1 MADETND
8 QTDGDVLDG
17 DRGIP
22 SVSSEGGGAGFGL
35 AMAVFAIIGVFV
47 IWMFWPES
55 DATPDEAL
63 PAQVDEDFNR
73 QRVAEVVIPDLPPDP
88 LPLPEPARTVAI
100 GGAPAPALVQAQLSP
115 EELRALQEAADLRE
129 RRRRSPLVIF
139 DATSD
144 NLSAAVQPVIA
155 QEFGGGALNGAAS
168 RQQALLEAIRNV
180 NVPGGAGGLESLGGA
195 GGLGGLGGAGARNSD
210 RLDGRLE
217 ESPAMRVTASYLRDR
232 EYTIAQGKMIG
243 GVIESAISSDLPGM
257 VRALVSEMVYSE
269 DGRNVLIEKG
279 SRIVGE
285 YRAGLVRGR
294 ARIFVIWNRVIT
306 PNGIDIQIT
315 SPGADS
321 LGRSGLTGWIDS
333 HFMERFGASV
343 MLSIVG
349 AAAAQQNDN
358 QFNVELGQ
366 GFNESA
372 EIALENSINIRPTLY
387 KNQGDRIKI
396 FVARDLNFKP
406 VFGLRSQ

>member
-1 MADETND
+1 MADEIND
-8 QTDGDVLDG
+8 QTEDALD
-17 DRGIP
+17 DERGIP
-22 SVSSEGGGAGFGL
+22 SVSNSEGGNVPFGL
-35 AMAVFAIIGVFV
+35 MMFVLGVIGVFV

-55 DATPDEAL
+55 EEAPEEEL

-73 QRVAEVVIPDLPPDP
+73 ERVAEVVIPDLPPDP
-88 LPLPEPARTVAI
+88 LPLPEPTRTVAI
-100 GGAPAPALVQAQLSP
+100 GDPAAPMEPQLSP
-115 EELRALQEAADLRE
+115 EELRALQEEADLRE
-129 RRRRSPLVIF
+129 RRKRSPLVLY
-139 DATSD
+139 DAIPDTPVAAMRTAGGGQGFAGAAP
-144 NLSAAVQPVIA
+144 NSAAA
-155 QEFGGGALNGAAS
+155 
-168 RQQALLEAIRNV
+168 RQQALLEAIQNG
-180 NVPGGAGGLESLGGA
+180 NATGG
-195 GGLGGLGGAGARNSD
+195 GGLGGIGGTGARNLD
-210 RLDGRLE
+210 TLDGRLE
-217 ESPAMRVTASYLRDR
+217 ESPAPRVTASYLRDR

-243 GVIESAISSDLPGM
+243 GVIENAISSDLPGM
-257 VRALVSEMVYSE
+257 VRAVVSETVYSE

-285 YRAGLVRGR
+285 YRAGLQQGQ

-315 SPGADS
+315 SPGTDA

-333 HFMERFGASV
+333 HFMERFGASI

-396 FVARDLNFKP
+396 FIARDLNFKP

>member
-1 MADETND
+1 MADEIDNRT
-8 QTDGDVLDG
+8 GDALKG

-22 SVSSEGGGAGFGL
+22 SVGSEGSGGAGFGL

-55 DATPDEAL
+55 DETSEEEL
-63 PAQVDEDFNR
+63 PAQLDEDFNR
-73 QRVAEVVIPDLPPDP
+73 ERVAEVVIPDLPPDP
-88 LPLPEPARTVAI
+88 VPLPESARTVTI
-100 GGAPAPALVQAQLSP
+100 GDAAAPVQAQLSQ

-129 RRRRSPLVIF
+129 RRKRSPLVLY
-139 DATSD
+139 DAIPDS
-144 NLSAAVQPVIA
+144 SAGSLQPVSA
-155 QEFGGGALNGAAS
+155 QGFVAGALNGAAS
-168 RQQALLEAIRNV
+168 RQQALLDAIRNA
-180 NVPGGAGGLESLGGA
+180 NPGGITGGGIAGGGIA
-195 GGLGGLGGAGARNSD
+195 GAGARNLD
-210 RLDGRLE
+210 TLDGRLE
-217 ESPAMRVTASYLRDR
+217 ESLAPRVTASYLEDR
-232 EYTIAQGKMIG
+232 EYIIAQGKMIG
-243 GVIESAISSDLPGM
+243 GVIESAISSDLPGL
-257 VRALVSEMVYSE
+257 VRALVSETVYSE

-285 YRAGLVRGR
+285 YRAGLVQGQ

-315 SPGADS
+315 SPATDPLS
-321 LGRSGLTGWIDS
+321 RSGLTGWINS
-333 HFMERFGASV
+333 HFAERFGASV

-396 FVARDLNFKP
+396 FVARDLNFKS

>member
-1 MADETND
+1 M
-8 QTDGDVLDG
+8 
-17 DRGIP
+17 
-22 SVSSEGGGAGFGL
+22 
-35 AMAVFAIIGVFV
+35 
-47 IWMFWPES
+47 
-55 DATPDEAL
+55 
-63 PAQVDEDFNR
+63 
-73 QRVAEVVIPDLPPDP
+73 
-88 LPLPEPARTVAI
+88 
-100 GGAPAPALVQAQLSP
+100 SP
-115 EELRALQEAADLRE
+115 EELRALQEEADLRE
-129 RRRRSPLVIF
+129 RRKRSPLVIF
-139 DATSD
+139 DALPD
-144 NLSAAVQPVIA
+144 NPGSGSQPVA
-155 QEFGGGALNGAAS
+155 RQGFAGGAPNGAAS
-168 RQQALLEAIRNV
+168 RQQALLEAIQNA
-180 NVPGGAGGLESLGGA
+180 NGPGGIANT
-195 GGLGGLGGAGARNSD
+195 GARNLD
-210 RLDGRLE
+210 TLDGRLE
-217 ESPAMRVTASYLRDR
+217 ESPAPRVTATYLRDR

-243 GVIESAISSDLPGM
+243 GVIENAISSDLPGM
-257 VRALVSEMVYSE
+257 VRAVVSETVYSE

-285 YRAGLVRGR
+285 YRAGLQQGQ

-315 SPGADS
+315 SPGTDA

-333 HFMERFGASV
+333 HFMERFGASI

-396 FVARDLNFKP
+396 FIARDLNFRP
-406 VFGLRSQ
+406 VFHLRSQ

>member
-1 MADETND
+1 MADEIDN
-8 QTDGDVLDG
+8 QTDDALEG

-22 SVSSEGGGAGFGL
+22 SVSSEGSGGAGFGL
-35 AMAVFAIIGVFV
+35 AMVVFAIIGVFV
-47 IWMFWPES
+47 IWMFWPDS
-55 DATPDEAL
+55 DETPEEEL

-73 QRVAEVVIPDLPPDP
+73 ERVAEVVIPDLPPDP
-88 LPLPEPARTVAI
+88 VPLPEPTRTVTI
-100 GGAPAPALVQAQLSP
+100 GDAAAPMQAPQLSQ

-129 RRRRSPLVIF
+129 RRKRSPLVLY
-139 DATSD
+139 DAIPDS
-144 NLSAAVQPVIA
+144 SAGSLQPASA
-155 QEFGGGALNGAAS
+155 QGFVGDALNGAAS
-168 RQQALLEAIRNV
+168 RQQALLDAIRNA
-180 NVPGGAGGLESLGGA
+180 NPGGIAST
-195 GGLGGLGGAGARNSD
+195 GARNLD
-210 RLDGRLE
+210 TLDGRLE
-217 ESPAMRVTASYLRDR
+217 ESLAPRVTASYLKDR

-243 GVIESAISSDLPGM
+243 GVIESAISSDLPGLL
-257 VRALVSEMVYSE
+257 RALVAETVYSE

-285 YRAGLVRGR
+285 YRAGLVQGQ

-315 SPGADS
+315 SPGTDPLS
-321 LGRSGLTGWIDS
+321 RSGLTGWIDS
-333 HFMERFGASV
+333 HFAERFGASV

-396 FVARDLNFKP
+396 FVARDLNFKS